1 MMGYEKYIGRSVVMI
16 YQDGKGVITKRTVD
30 VRSVTDTH
38 LLGRCRMANSPRV
51 FRLSG
56 VLAIQPEVRAI

>member
-1 MMGYEKYIGRSVVMI
+1 MDYRKYIGRSVVMI
-16 YQDGKGVITKRTVD
+16 YQDGKGAITKRTVD

-38 LLGRCRMANSPRV
+38 LSGRCRAANSPRV

-56 VLAIQPEVRAI
+56 ILAIQPEVRAV